1 LVTPKKITVEASADH
16 PDVLDVRDAM
26 RQVLDYF
33 DLLTDQGMPNV
44 VWNLTFASTNSP
56 FTAEGSPVD
65 LRTNFPAFG
74 LVADHV
80 SRVERGLRRLTR
92 GEALESDFPAEK
104 REIAQRFLKRNL
116 NGIGMTRV
124 SLGDAAGPVDIRQA
138 DARRALEVMQGA
150 GNVVYDYLFGSFA
163 RKEVGS
169 VEGRIVDLGTDYE
182 EPKITLKEHRTG
194 REIACR
200 ISKDAHDEIAGI
212 LTAGDVW
219 QHRRVRVRGVL
230 NFDPTGKLVRVFDGH
245 ISYIAPKETKV
256 SDLHDSDF
264 TGGLPA
270 YEYLDRLREDRF
282 G

>member
-1 LVTPKKITVEASADH
+1 MKQKKITVEPSADH
-16 PDVLDVRDAM
+16 PDILDVRDAM

-33 DLLTDQGMPNV
+33 DLLTDQGEPNV

-56 FTAEGSPVD
+56 FTAVGEPID
-65 LRTNFPAFG
+65 LRTKAPAYG
-74 LVADHV
+74 LVAGHV
-80 SRVERGLRRLTR
+80 ERVERGIVKMAM
-92 GEALESDFPAEK
+92 GEALDSDFPTDKKEAAK
-104 REIAQRFLKRNL
+104 RLLMRNL
-116 NGIGMTRV
+116 NGIGRTRINL
-124 SLGDAAGPVDIRQA
+124 SGSEAPVDIEQ
-138 DARRALEVMQGA
+138 DSARRALEIMQGT
-150 GNVVYDYLFGSFA
+150 GNPVYDYLFGSFA

-200 ISKDAHDEIAGI
+200 ISRDAHDEIAGM

-230 NFDPTGKLVRVFDGH
+230 NFDPTGKLVRVFDGR
-245 ISYIAPKETKV
+245 IAYIDPQETTAH
-256 SDLHDSDF
+256 DLHDPNF
-264 TGGLPA
+264 TGGMPA
-270 YEYLDRLREDRF
+270 YEYLDRLREDQI